1 MVKQFTIPCQFGQE
15 TSPVTL
21 YIGHPEPMHHPVKFQ
36 SDWLSSAK
44 GGTIPQDLMDT
55 LQKLH
60 DLSMENGVD
69 FEELCYYALISATE
83 HSSGGVSPD
92 DINKYADEF
101 VKKEGDVET
110 PKSADT
116 SQDTQQTQQTNNS
129 STINAEQNNNN
140 TTGEKNDIKE
150 AEKVFNTND
159 VKTQEQQQTVNAS
172 NNSQSQNS
180 TTNNTVSNTSNVSQ
194 NSIDDDILLTETY
207 SQEDEDLL
215 LDDDLS
221 SF

>member
-69 FEELCYYALISATE
+69 FE
-83 HSSGGVSPD
+83 
-92 DINKYADEF
+92 
-101 VKKEGDVET
+101 
-110 PKSADT
+110 
-116 SQDTQQTQQTNNS
+116 
-129 STINAEQNNNN
+129 
-140 TTGEKNDIKE
+140 
-150 AEKVFNTND
+150 KVNF
-159 VKTQEQQQTVNAS
+159 
-172 NNSQSQNS
+172 
-180 TTNNTVSNTSNVSQ
+180 
-194 NSIDDDILLTETY
+194 
-207 SQEDEDLL
+207 
-215 LDDDLS
+215 
-221 SF
+221 